1 MKFSHIPQF
10 TLCVIIGLFAIFAT
24 GCSEPKIE
32 YIEKKVPVKCEVKKN
47 TLPAYTDD
55 PLIDVPN
62 ILIYTEILEGDLK
75 FCTTGTIN

>member
-1 MKFSHIPQF
+1 MKIAYIL
-10 TLCVIIGLFAIFAT
+10 LCSILALIIV

-32 YIEKKVPVKCEVKKN
+32 YAEKKVPVKCEVKKN
-47 TLPAYTDD
+47 SLPAYTDD

-75 FCTTGTIN
+75 FCTTGTLE